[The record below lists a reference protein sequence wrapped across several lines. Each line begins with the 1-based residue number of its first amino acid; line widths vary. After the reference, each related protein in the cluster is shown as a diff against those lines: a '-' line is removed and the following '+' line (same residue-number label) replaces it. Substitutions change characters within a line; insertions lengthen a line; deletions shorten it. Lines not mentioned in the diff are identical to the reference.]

1 MSRASHW
8 IRTIRPKTLS
18 LSVAPVLAG
27 TTLAW
32 KESGEFYPMIAL
44 AAMLAAILIQIGTN
58 LYNDAAD
65 FERGADTAGRAGPAR
80 AAAEGWF
87 TPGEI
92 KRAALLSFALAFLI
106 GIYLALHGGWPVV
119 IIGLLSLTA
128 GYAYTGGPR
137 PIAYTMTGELFVFL
151 FFGLTAV
158 LGSYYLHAFTLSWAS
173 LLSAC
178 AIGLLAAGVLLVNN
192 YRDLE
197 TDREAKKLTLAHQ
210 LGRTNSKRAYA
221 LFMLTPFVLPLLMPG
236 GPGQNWLI
244 LLCLPPAIY
253 LVNRFYTL
261 QPGKAF
267 NPILANTAKLQ
278 LAYALLYSIGLI
290 TLAA

>member
-1 MSRASHW
+1 MSRALNW

-18 LSVAPVLAG
+18 LSVAPVMAG

-32 KESGEFYPMIAL
+32 KESGELYPLIAL

-65 FERGADTAGRAGPAR
+65 FERGADTPGRAGPAR

-119 IIGLLSLTA
+119 TIGLLSLAA
-128 GYAYTGGPR
+128 GYAYTGGPK

-151 FFGLTAV
+151 FFGLAAV
-158 LGSYYLHAFTLSWAS
+158 LGSYYLHAFTLSPAS
-173 LLSAC
+173 LLCAC
-178 AIGLLAAGVLLVNN
+178 AIGLLASAVLLVNN

-210 LGRTNSKRAYA
+210 LGRTHSKRAYA
-221 LFMLTPFVLPLLMPG
+221 LFMLTPFSLPLLMPG
-236 GPGQNWLI
+236 GPGGNWLI
-244 LLCLPPAIY
+244 LFCLPPAIY

-261 QPGKAF
+261 HPGKVF
-267 NPILANTAKLQ
+267 NAILANTAKLQ
-278 LAYALLYSIGLI
+278 LAYALLFCAGLFI
-290 TLAA
+290 QIR